1 MPVFGTSPTDVGT
14 VFDIYSIGDGLFMRR
29 VIDSVAA
36 MSNTGLLIDLFG
48 FSLILG
54 LLIMAFRNVM
64 AGGTKLELGTMLVSV
79 ILGFAMFGMKTTVN
93 IHDMNFAPGE
103 VDQPVYVVAN
113 VPYGIAAAGW
123 LVSNVGYTL
132 TQKMETA
139 YGLGGGQ
146 TTLIEGGFGNT
157 LEWINSIRLWGVAG
171 FNDPAN
177 NLGTFRQ
184 NLSDYMIS
192 CVRPAIEMGHL
203 KLDHLLTTSNI
214 WSWGTAD
221 GQGGIGYKS
230 QYLTAHYDDRNPAT
244 TDDMITCEDAFNR
257 LNTDRTAMPAAFA
270 DAYATSR
277 LDTSTAGHDAQTA
290 MTNAFSTIGI
300 NGAKM
305 QDLIVAEAT
314 GLTLVL
320 AIEGQQVS
328 QALNAQSKMMIEQA
342 SIQRATQWSAEETM
356 FRRIMRPMMAFFESL
371 MYAVAPFMALM
382 LGLGTYGMQAI
393 GKYLMF
399 SIWVSLW
406 MPVLSIIELFQVTMM
421 QHAVD
426 AMNLGLDHTASGDA
440 AGITMAKTEQ
450 LRAMAIDWLGTGA
463 AMAAFTPA
471 ITMAL
476 VWGGAMTAT
485 ALAGQMRGGD
495 TVDEKMV
502 APATS
507 NVGAAVSTMP
517 AVNFDRGNRG
527 VYSGMQPTIPNI
539 EVGSALSHTV
549 SADSSRVQG
558 AGLNWADNLA
568 TSIQHAVSQQSSF
581 AQAHGR
587 DDTGASTTQE
597 AHQTQDA
604 SGTERSRGTA
614 VNRDVNGATEA
625 FAALVRKAAAG
636 AGLSGF
642 FSGSLGIE
650 GQVGDR
656 NSGSNSVGVMR
667 NSSGR
672 ESELVSRVLS
682 FLASDQRTMSEFARM
697 SDEQRSAVL
706 DSVMSDHSFQE
717 SSTAFQ
723 RAEQSYRDASAV
735 QGQYGASASY
745 SVAYLAGQAIDKGKA
760 GGILQAVALLGQRG
774 QESAAAW
781 ESRLDGI
788 TDANQRRVAAGIM
801 ALYEAQSEG
810 TSRGASAE
818 QAAFASD
825 AFMAAVDKRAGSG
838 TFFGGGISP
847 ANYRGLASEVGDP
860 NSIRDRV
867 RQSMQP
873 APNIDPNPFVRQ
885 VESQARDRVGA
896 NPGRHGGV
904 GSVVANNPNAA
915 AVVDAQYNVG
925 SKRVNSEGAR
935 DRNQL
940 AAGWTQLPES
950 AGNRAFNGWE
960 GTYKAIVDN
969 FGLHRGSDLQPGR
982 AGADHPITKLQNEI
996 LATSNGAIDPQ
1007 TAHAVAV
1014 GIYARQMGEQAVPY
1028 DDAKSAYDFA
1038 RTVRGTAAL
1047 QAYGNV
1053 NGPQN
1058 VAQAGLNADAGVRTS
1073 PADAQIPAA
1082 RQELHRRGE
1091 EALDRPF
1098 SDEFIR
1104 QQKDLDESLKELRQ
1118 KEV

>member
-214 WSWGTAD
+214 WTWGTAD

-277 LDTSTAGHDAQTA
+277 LDTSTAGKDAQTA
-290 MTNAFSTIGI
+290 MANAFSTIGI

-314 GLTLVL
+314 GLTLEL

-502 APATS
+502 APDAS
-507 NVGAAVSTMP
+507 
-517 AVNFDRGNRG
+517 R
-527 VYSGMQPTIPNI
+527 
-539 EVGSALSHTV
+539 VGSAVTTMSASDFDRSHGAVQSGGLSTLPSIDIGSEASTNITAGQRRVEGAQENAARTIATAFKDAVEQARSRSSDQGTGNTGAIERADTSGVRVDHTDGVTFRHGADNNTAVNQGFNSSWMRSLAAQFGIGGSGGLPGANAGATGALTDTTGSSTTQSSGRGVLLSNGTVVDRATGYMVQDKNTMDEFRRMSSSQRDAVMRSVASSRDVQRAV
-549 SADSSRVQG
+549 SAYQSAERSYSE
-558 AGLNWADNLA
+558 A
-568 TSIQHAVSQQSSF
+568 SAVSQQYGAHASF
-581 AQAHGR
+581 DAAYLGREAMKNGGAQAAAAIQAVHSLGGR
-587 DDTGASTTQE
+587 AEEAMARYYRQFGAIQGGQERDAAAAIFALYQTAHEGTRFGASEEQ
-597 AHQTQDA
+597 AQ
-604 SGTERSRGTA
+604 
-614 VNRDVNGATEA
+614 
-625 FAALVRKAAAG
+625 
-636 AGLSGF
+636 
-642 FSGSLGIE
+642 
-650 GQVGDR
+650 
-656 NSGSNSVGVMR
+656 
-667 NSSGR
+667 
-672 ESELVSRVLS
+672 
-682 FLASDQRTMSEFARM
+682 FAR
-697 SDEQRSAVL
+697 
-706 DSVMSDHSFQE
+706 DS
-717 SSTAFQ
+717 
-723 RAEQSYRDASAV
+723 
-735 QGQYGASASY
+735 
-745 SVAYLAGQAIDKGKA
+745 
-760 GGILQAVALLGQRG
+760 
-774 QESAAAW
+774 
-781 ESRLDGI
+781 
-788 TDANQRRVAAGIM
+788 
-801 ALYEAQSEG
+801 
-810 TSRGASAE
+810 
-818 QAAFASD
+818 
-825 AFMAAVDKRAGSG
+825 FMASVDKRGGDDA
-838 TFFGGGISP
+838 FFGGGSRP
-847 ANYRGLASEVGDP
+847 EQMANIAPRAPSSDDVNRLVDSELRDTSVNGSLRGQV
-860 NSIRDRV
+860 NV
-867 RQSMQP
+867 
-873 APNIDPNPFVRQ
+873 AP
-885 VESQARDRVGA
+885 VGA
-896 NPGRHGGV
+896 HPENYAGV
-904 GSVVANNPNAA
+904 GSADAIAGDTLNNIAATAGASVHQAGTNAIVEETRGMGGAASTKNGYRFEGWEKAAGEVTHAALVDSRQGNLTPGYADANHPLSRRMAALSNATGVTGFLNDQQIHLL
-915 AVVDAQYNVG
+915 AVVEQLRQGGPRSVPEGDVQDAYKYMGTTEGQTVLMAYGDRQAGRAHLTEDAALNDAGRRDETRYRTAYNLALEQEHERSGAPGTTSG
-925 SKRVNSEGAR
+925 SG
-935 DRNQL
+935 DR
-940 AAGWTQLPES
+940 
-950 AGNRAFNGWE
+950 
-960 GTYKAIVDN
+960 
-969 FGLHRGSDLQPGR
+969 GR
-982 AGADHPITKLQNEI
+982 AGNAN
-996 LATSNGAIDPQ
+996 NGA
-1007 TAHAVAV
+1007 
-1014 GIYARQMGEQAVPY
+1014 E
-1028 DDAKSAYDFA
+1028 
-1038 RTVRGTAAL
+1038 
-1047 QAYGNV
+1047 
-1053 NGPQN
+1053 NG
-1058 VAQAGLNADAGVRTS
+1058 GGR
-1073 PADAQIPAA
+1073 
-1082 RQELHRRGE
+1082 
-1091 EALDRPF
+1091 
-1098 SDEFIR
+1098 
-1104 QQKDLDESLKELRQ
+1104 
-1118 KEV
+1118 

>member
-214 WSWGTAD
+214 WTWGTAD

-290 MTNAFSTIGI
+290 MANAFSTIGI

-314 GLTLVL
+314 GLTLEL

-517 AVNFDRGNRG
+517 ASNFDRSNGAIT
-527 VYSGMQPTIPNI
+527 SGGMATIPSIDVSSGATNAI
-539 EVGSALSHTV
+539 SLKQQQLEGSMQSAAQTMATVISDAISSQSSVASSRGHQTNGSANLEDTYGYGRNNTTSRSSGNSAGRDVAATDTQLAEWLGGVNAALGFNAAGSGGGVSTSGTLGDKSSSSTGYNSHRGENTAESALAQLVSGYLSRNSLTRSQFAQLTGEQRDAVMRSVVGSKQL
-549 SADSSRVQG
+549 Q
-558 AGLNWADNLA
+558 
-568 TSIQHAVSQQSSF
+568 SQLQ
-581 AQAHGR
+581 
-587 DDTGASTTQE
+587 
-597 AHQTQDA
+597 
-604 SGTERSRGTA
+604 
-614 VNRDVNGATEA
+614 
-625 FAALVRKAAAG
+625 
-636 AGLSGF
+636 
-642 FSGSLGIE
+642 
-650 GQVGDR
+650 
-656 NSGSNSVGVMR
+656 
-667 NSSGR
+667 
-672 ESELVSRVLS
+672 
-682 FLASDQRTMSEFARM
+682 
-697 SDEQRSAVL
+697 
-706 DSVMSDHSFQE
+706 
-717 SSTAFQ
+717 AFQ
-723 RAEQSYRDASAV
+723 RSERAYEDASTV
-735 QGQYGASASY
+735 QGQYGAHASY
-745 SVAYLAGQAIDKGKA
+745 SAAYLANQAIQNKHAQGA
-760 GGILQAVALLGQRG
+760 LSAVSTLGSRA
-774 QESAAAW
+774 QESQNRWYRQLGAIEDSDQRKVAAA
-781 ESRLDGI
+781 
-788 TDANQRRVAAGIM
+788 IM
-801 ALYEAQSEG
+801 ALYEAQQEG
-810 TSRGASAE
+810 TRFGASA
-818 QAAFASD
+818 QDASFASD
-825 AFMAAVDKRAGSG
+825 AFMAAVDQRAGAN
-838 TFFGGGISP
+838 TFFGGGERP
-847 ANYRGLASEVGDP
+847 ENGRNLA
-860 NSIRDRV
+860 
-867 RQSMQP
+867 
-873 APNIDPNPFVRQ
+873 A
-885 VESQARDRVGA
+885 GA
-896 NPGRHGGV
+896 
-904 GSVVANNPNAA
+904 PNAA
-915 AVVDAQYNVG
+915 DVNNAVDAGMQNIPNWDPVAFANRTQGNATHGPGVDFTDYGEPGSAGGGEPGRMIYGMYTDSSATIKSQGNV
-925 SKRVNSEGAR
+925 
-935 DRNQL
+935 L
-940 AAGWTQLPES
+940 AANLLDPSVQTAVSDGSSL
-950 AGNRAFNGWE
+950 F
-960 GTYKAIVDN
+960 
-969 FGLHRGSDLQPGR
+969 RGSDQVLMHFSAAAQSRDSAPAGSAQEGHPVFEAARAYERDSRGLLDNDLANLLAVADYMDKNATLDGLPRENLDRAVQTLNTDRGR
-982 AGADHPITKLQNEI
+982 AAVMIYGDKLNGHFRLERDGVQHAAGFDNRTLLHGALEQIRTHPAPEPPLINT
-996 LATSNGAIDPQ
+996 GAFG
-1007 TAHAVAV
+1007 A
-1014 GIYARQMGEQAVPY
+1014 
-1028 DDAKSAYDFA
+1028 F
-1038 RTVRGTAAL
+1038 
-1047 QAYGNV
+1047 
-1053 NGPQN
+1053 
-1058 VAQAGLNADAGVRTS
+1058 
-1073 PADAQIPAA
+1073 
-1082 RQELHRRGE
+1082 
-1091 EALDRPF
+1091 
-1098 SDEFIR
+1098 
-1104 QQKDLDESLKELRQ
+1104 
-1118 KEV
+1118 